1 MDKKE
6 EKKFKLSKENA
17 TAEFNKIVEEFNFN
31 VSTEL
36 KSSIM
41 SMKLNGVE
49 YSAQQEFVTADSFI
63 QKIMQGRIK
72 YDEENRQ
79 IVYVLKEPVKGSDA
93 ETVKEFRFGKFTRA
107 IQKSTKVPLN
117 ECNFQTM
124 KDDQQDSV
132 IMAMTGVS
140 DEAVFGNL
148 EISEFNDLRMIAG
161 YFFN

>member
-49 YSAQQEFVTADSFI
+49 YSAQQEFVTGRYIREPAD
-63 QKIMQGRIK
+63 K
-72 YDEENRQ
+72 
-79 IVYVLKEPVKGSDA
+79 
-93 ETVKEFRFGKFTRA
+93 
-107 IQKSTKVPLN
+107 KSV
-117 ECNFQTM
+117 M
-124 KDDQQDSV
+124 K
-132 IMAMTGVS
+132 
-140 DEAVFGNL
+140 
-148 EISEFNDLRMIAG
+148 
-161 YFFN
+161 